1 LKIIRK
7 EEKRMREFLKDL
19 RKNTNEKLIEKL
31 NYNQQWYNKYFDL
44 MYKYDVR
51 DAGTRYSLDLYL
63 TNMNKIKKVF
73 EERNITIEFV
83 NGWEVVEEK

>member
-1 LKIIRK
+1 
-7 EEKRMREFLKDL
+7 MREFLKDL
-19 RKNTNEKLIEKL
+19 RKNTNEELIKKL

-51 DAGTRYSLDLYL
+51 DSSTRYSLDVYL

-73 EERNITIEFV
+73 KERNIKIEFI
-83 NGWEVVEEK
+83 NGWEII